1 MTMTTDNSD
10 VVTASA
16 ATASES
22 GEDYRLFEGIVAAR
36 PEADYEGDDRA
47 HHHRVDD
54 DDDDDNDDDDDDKTS
69 AAAVQ
74 PPR

>member
-1 MTMTTDNSD
+1 MTMTTDNS
-10 VVTASA
+10 VFTASA

-36 PEADYEGDDRA
+36 PEADYEGDNCA

-54 DDDDDNDDDDDDKTS
+54 DDDDDNDDDDDDKTL